1 MREGIEEAA
10 PNLDTLWVL
19 DLEYHITGNSKK
31 MCHDQVLLLTPA
43 SLQTPTY
50 TMQAEQ
56 VPLQVL
62 HTPNKDTPPV
72 KILEMQQISLCWICN
87 IDKISKIPKIWK
99 TISPLSK

>member
-1 MREGIEEAA
+1 MREGLEEAA

-19 DLEYHITGNSKK
+19 DLEYHITGNRKK
-31 MCHDQVLLLTPA
+31 MCHYQVLSVTPA
-43 SLQTPTY
+43 SPKAPTY

-56 VPLQVL
+56 VPSQVL